1 MKKLH
6 VIAMA
11 DHREELL
18 KGLLH
23 LGCVEI
29 SEPGEVLADPQWASL
44 FQRSGSSLA
53 ERKGQLTDVN
63 TALDAIKQ
71 YAKLKDGMF
80 IKRHPIT
87 EAEFLDAGAAEKA
100 QAACDAVREQLGILT
115 KAQSEAG
122 RLESRAAA
130 LKPWESLDL
139 PLERSGTAH
148 TIFRLGVC
156 PGQTDVGAIRV
167 QMEAEGLAAELYEIS
182 ADKLQK
188 YLLVIVHRGDEEK
201 TQELLRPFGFSAVT
215 FQGMTGTA
223 AENIRSLERELE
235 ANKKTQDD
243 AAAAIAASAENRDAL
258 RIYADRLRAEAAKE
272 QCAESVLT
280 DETVLYFQGWVPAE
294 QEKAVG
300 AFLTEK
306 GCAWEALD
314 PTEEEIPDVPV
325 QLKNNWLTR
334 PLNMVTEM
342 YSLPAYDGVDPN
354 GLMAPF
360 YIFFF
365 GFMFADLGYGLLLAG
380 ACLFIQHKVR
390 PKGGF
395 GQLIRLMTMCGV
407 SSAVI
412 GLLTGGFFSDFLVQF
427 TGMLGLPQPAVPFL
441 SVPEGSGLPAPLLN
455 VMEDPMTV
463 LVFALAVGF
472 VQIVV
477 GMAVKFWMLCR
488 DGQVWDA
495 VWDVGTWWVIFAG
508 IGLFALNLT
517 GVSSVGSVAGIP
529 VVLVLGCLMLLA
541 QGRSAKGFGKVTAV
555 IGAVYN
561 GVTGYFGDI
570 LSYSRLMVMMLAGS
584 VIGQV
589 FNILG
594 AMPGGGLPPAVGI
607 PIFFVIFIVG
617 HAFNIGLN
625 VIGTYVHTSRLQYL
639 EFFKQFY
646 KEGGRP
652 WRPLNIA
659 TKFVDIKEE
668 Q

>member
-11 DHREELL
+11 DRREELL

-272 QCAESVLT
+272 QCTESVLT

-325 QLKNNWLTR
+325 QLKNNWLTK

-342 YSLPAYDGVDPN
+342 YSLPRYDNVDPN
-354 GLMAPF
+354 PLMAPF
-360 YIFFF
+360 FILFYGI
-365 GFMFADLGYGLLLAG
+365 MMADMGYGLLMFLAG
-380 ACLFIQHKVR
+380 LIVTKKYH
-390 PKGGF
+390 PKGIMGNLF
-395 GQLIRLMTMCGV
+395 GLMTLCGV
-407 SSAVI
+407 STFIVGAM
-412 GLLTGGFFSDFLVQF
+412 TGGFFGDFIPQLAKIINPESTLELPYLFTPLQDTMAILVGSLVLGFIQIL
-427 TGMLGLPQPAVPFL
+427 TGMAISFVKKAKDGHIMDGVWD
-441 SVPEGSGLPAPLLN
+441 EGS
-455 VMEDPMTV
+455 
-463 LVFALAVGF
+463 
-472 VQIVV
+472 
-477 GMAVKFWMLCR
+477 
-488 DGQVWDA
+488 
-495 VWDVGTWWVIFAG
+495 WWVIF
-508 IGLFALNLT
+508 IGAALAILKIGNI
-517 GVSSVGSVAGIP
+517 GKWP
-529 VVLVLGCLMLLA
+529 VVLIAGCVMLVI
-541 QGRSAKGFGKVTAV
+541 GSTRNAKGFGKLGAL
-555 IGAVYN
+555 IGAIYN
-561 GVTGYFGDI
+561 GVTGYFSDI
-570 LSYSRLMVMMLAGS
+570 MSYSRLMALMLAGS
-584 VIGQV
+584 IIASV
-589 FNILG
+589 FNQLG
-594 AMPGGGLPPAVGI
+594 AVTNNVAG
-607 PIFFVIFIVG
+607 FVIISL
-617 HAFNIGLN
+617 IGNALN
-625 VIGTYVHTSRLQYL
+625 FALNLLGCYVHDLRLQCL
-639 EFFKQFY
+639 EFFNRFY
-646 KEGGRP
+646 QDGGKP
-652 WRPLNIA
+652 FLPLTFETNY
-659 TKFVDIKEE
+659 VDIKEE
-668 Q
+668 H

>member
-1 MKKLH
+1 MAIVKMKKLH

-11 DHREELL
+11 DRREELL

-215 FQGMTGTA
+215 FHGMTGTA
-223 AENIRSLERELE
+223 AENIRSLERELQ

-325 QLKNNWLTR
+325 QLKNNWLTK

-342 YSLPAYDGVDPN
+342 YSLPRYDNVDPN
-354 GLMAPF
+354 PLMAPF
-360 YIFFF
+360 FILFYGI
-365 GFMFADLGYGLLLAG
+365 MMADMGYGLLMFLVG
-380 ACLFIQHKVR
+380 LIVTKKYH
-390 PKGGF
+390 PKGIMGNLF
-395 GQLIRLMTMCGV
+395 GLMTLCGV
-407 SSAVI
+407 STFIVGAM
-412 GLLTGGFFSDFLVQF
+412 TGGFFGDFIPQLAKIINPESTLELPYLFTPLKDTMAILVGSLVLGFIQIL
-427 TGMLGLPQPAVPFL
+427 TGMAISFVKKAKDGHIMDGVWD
-441 SVPEGSGLPAPLLN
+441 EGS
-455 VMEDPMTV
+455 
-463 LVFALAVGF
+463 
-472 VQIVV
+472 
-477 GMAVKFWMLCR
+477 
-488 DGQVWDA
+488 
-495 VWDVGTWWVIFAG
+495 WWVIF
-508 IGLFALNLT
+508 IGAALAILKIGNI
-517 GVSSVGSVAGIP
+517 GKWP
-529 VVLVLGCLMLLA
+529 VVLIAGCVMLVI
-541 QGRSAKGFGKVTAV
+541 GSTRNAKGFGKLGAL
-555 IGAVYN
+555 IGAIYN
-561 GVTGYFGDI
+561 GVTGYFSDI
-570 LSYSRLMVMMLAGS
+570 MSYSRLMALMLAGS
-584 VIGQV
+584 IIASV
-589 FNILG
+589 FNQLG
-594 AMPGGGLPPAVGI
+594 AVTNNVAG
-607 PIFFVIFIVG
+607 FVIISL
-617 HAFNIGLN
+617 IGNALN
-625 VIGTYVHTSRLQYL
+625 FALNLLGCYVHDLRLQCL
-639 EFFKQFY
+639 EFFNRFY
-646 KEGGRP
+646 QDGGKP
-652 WRPLNIA
+652 FLPLTFETNY
-659 TKFVDIKEE
+659 VDIKEE
-668 Q
+668 H

>member
-11 DHREELL
+11 DRREELL

-29 SEPGEVLADPQWASL
+29 SEPSEVLADPQWASL

-130 LKPWESLDL
+130 LKPWGSLDL

-223 AENIRSLERELE
+223 AENIRSLERDLE

-243 AAAAIAASAENRDAL
+243 AAAVIAASAENRDAL

-272 QCAESVLT
+272 QCTESVLT

-325 QLKNNWLTR
+325 QLKNNWLTK

-342 YSLPAYDGVDPN
+342 YSLPRYDNVDPN
-354 GLMAPF
+354 PLMAPF
-360 YIFFF
+360 FILFYGI
-365 GFMFADLGYGLLLAG
+365 MMADMGYGLLMFLAG
-380 ACLFIQHKVR
+380 LIVTKKYH
-390 PKGGF
+390 PKGIMGNLF
-395 GQLIRLMTMCGV
+395 GLMTLCGV
-407 SSAVI
+407 STFIVGAM
-412 GLLTGGFFSDFLVQF
+412 TGGFFGDFIPQLAKIINPESTLELPYLFTPLKDTMAILVGSLVLGFIQIL
-427 TGMLGLPQPAVPFL
+427 TGMAISFVKKAKDGHIMDGVWD
-441 SVPEGSGLPAPLLN
+441 EGS
-455 VMEDPMTV
+455 
-463 LVFALAVGF
+463 
-472 VQIVV
+472 
-477 GMAVKFWMLCR
+477 
-488 DGQVWDA
+488 
-495 VWDVGTWWVIFAG
+495 WWVIF
-508 IGLFALNLT
+508 IGAALAILKIGNI
-517 GVSSVGSVAGIP
+517 GKWP
-529 VVLVLGCLMLLA
+529 VVLIAGCVMLVI
-541 QGRSAKGFGKVTAV
+541 GSTRNAKGFGKLGAL
-555 IGAVYN
+555 IGAIYN
-561 GVTGYFGDI
+561 GVTGYFSDI
-570 LSYSRLMVMMLAGS
+570 MSYSRLMALMLAGS
-584 VIGQV
+584 IIASV
-589 FNILG
+589 FNQLG
-594 AMPGGGLPPAVGI
+594 AVTNNVAG
-607 PIFFVIFIVG
+607 FVIISL
-617 HAFNIGLN
+617 IGNALN
-625 VIGTYVHTSRLQYL
+625 FALNLLGCYVHDLRLQCL
-639 EFFKQFY
+639 EFFNRFY
-646 KEGGRP
+646 QDGGKP
-652 WRPLNIA
+652 FLPLTFETNY
-659 TKFVDIKEE
+659 VDIKEE
-668 Q
+668 H

>member
-11 DHREELL
+11 DRREELL

-325 QLKNNWLTR
+325 QLKNNWLTK

-342 YSLPAYDGVDPN
+342 YSLPRYDNVDPN
-354 GLMAPF
+354 PLMAPF
-360 YIFFF
+360 FILFYGI
-365 GFMFADLGYGLLLAG
+365 MMADMGYGLLMFLAG
-380 ACLFIQHKVR
+380 LIVTKKYH
-390 PKGGF
+390 PKGIMGNLF
-395 GQLIRLMTMCGV
+395 GLMTLCGV
-407 SSAVI
+407 STFIVGAM
-412 GLLTGGFFSDFLVQF
+412 TGGFFGDFIPQLAKIINPESTLELPYLFTPLQDTMAILVGSLVLGFIQIL
-427 TGMLGLPQPAVPFL
+427 TGMAISFVKKAKDGHIMDGVWD
-441 SVPEGSGLPAPLLN
+441 EGS
-455 VMEDPMTV
+455 
-463 LVFALAVGF
+463 
-472 VQIVV
+472 
-477 GMAVKFWMLCR
+477 
-488 DGQVWDA
+488 
-495 VWDVGTWWVIFAG
+495 WWVIF
-508 IGLFALNLT
+508 IGAALAILKIGNI
-517 GVSSVGSVAGIP
+517 GKWP
-529 VVLVLGCLMLLA
+529 VVLIAGCVMLVI
-541 QGRSAKGFGKVTAV
+541 GSTRNAKGFGKLGAL
-555 IGAVYN
+555 IGAIYN
-561 GVTGYFGDI
+561 GVTGYFSDI
-570 LSYSRLMVMMLAGS
+570 MSYSRLMALMLAGS
-584 VIGQV
+584 IIASV
-589 FNILG
+589 FNQLG
-594 AMPGGGLPPAVGI
+594 AVTNNVAG
-607 PIFFVIFIVG
+607 FVIISL
-617 HAFNIGLN
+617 IGNALN
-625 VIGTYVHTSRLQYL
+625 FALNLLGCYVHDLRLQCL
-639 EFFKQFY
+639 EFFNRFY
-646 KEGGRP
+646 QDGGKP
-652 WRPLNIA
+652 FLPLTFETNY
-659 TKFVDIKEE
+659 VDIKEE
-668 Q
+668 H

>member
-11 DHREELL
+11 DRREELL

-29 SEPGEVLADPQWASL
+29 SEPSEVLADPQWASL

-100 QAACDAVREQLGILT
+100 QAACDTVREQLGILT

-223 AENIRSLERELE
+223 AENIRSLERDLE

-272 QCAESVLT
+272 QCTESVLT

-325 QLKNNWLTR
+325 QLKNNWLTK

-342 YSLPAYDGVDPN
+342 YSLPRYDNVDPN
-354 GLMAPF
+354 PLMAPF
-360 YIFFF
+360 FILFYGI
-365 GFMFADLGYGLLLAG
+365 MMADMGYGLLMFLAG
-380 ACLFIQHKVR
+380 FLISKKYA
-390 PKGGF
+390 PKGTAGNLF
-395 GQLIRLMTMCGV
+395 GLMTLCGV
-407 SSAVI
+407 STFIVGAM
-412 GLLTGGFFSDFLVQF
+412 TGGFFGDFIPQLAKIINPESTLELPYLFTPLKDTMAILVGSLVLGFIQIL
-427 TGMLGLPQPAVPFL
+427 TGMAISFVKKAKDGHIMDGVWD
-441 SVPEGSGLPAPLLN
+441 EGS
-455 VMEDPMTV
+455 
-463 LVFALAVGF
+463 
-472 VQIVV
+472 
-477 GMAVKFWMLCR
+477 
-488 DGQVWDA
+488 
-495 VWDVGTWWVIFAG
+495 WWVIF
-508 IGLFALNLT
+508 IGAALAILKIGNI
-517 GVSSVGSVAGIP
+517 GKWP
-529 VVLVLGCLMLLA
+529 VVLIAGCVMLVI
-541 QGRSAKGFGKVTAV
+541 GSTRNAKGFGKLGAL
-555 IGAVYN
+555 IGAIYN
-561 GVTGYFGDI
+561 GVTGYFSDI
-570 LSYSRLMVMMLAGS
+570 MSYSRLMALMLAGS
-584 VIGQV
+584 IIASV
-589 FNILG
+589 FNQLG
-594 AMPGGGLPPAVGI
+594 AVTNNVAG
-607 PIFFVIFIVG
+607 FVIISL
-617 HAFNIGLN
+617 IGNALN
-625 VIGTYVHTSRLQYL
+625 FALNLLGCYVHDLRLQCL
-639 EFFKQFY
+639 EFFNRFY
-646 KEGGRP
+646 QDGGKP
-652 WRPLNIA
+652 FLPLTFETNY
-659 TKFVDIKEE
+659 VDIKEE
-668 Q
+668 H

>member
-11 DHREELL
+11 DRREELL

-29 SEPGEVLADPQWASL
+29 SEPREVLADPQWASL

-300 AFLTEK
+300 TFLTEK
-306 GCAWEALD
+306 GCAWETLD
-314 PTEEEIPDVPV
+314 PTEEEIQAALRQIPQNCDSIVLCTYNMH
-325 QLKNNWLTR
+325 LKPGQQKLLNALTAR
-334 PLNMVTEM
+334 A
-342 YSLPAYDGVDPN
+342 LPMTVVAMRNPYD
-354 GLMAPF
+354 L
-360 YIFFF
+360 
-365 GFMFADLGYGLLLAG
+365 
-380 ACLFIQHKVR
+380 K
-390 PKGGF
+390 
-395 GQLIRLMTMCGV
+395 
-407 SSAVI
+407 
-412 GLLTGGFFSDFLVQF
+412 
-427 TGMLGLPQPAVPFL
+427 
-441 SVPEGSGLPAPLLN
+441 GLPAGGTGIEAWDYSMETLELL
-455 VMEDPMTV
+455 VE
-463 LVFALAVGF
+463 
-472 VQIVV
+472 
-477 GMAVKFWMLCR
+477 
-488 DGQVWDA
+488 
-495 VWDVGTWWVIFAG
+495 
-508 IGLFALNLT
+508 LFQKKWNPT
-517 GVSSVGSVAGIP
+517 GV
-529 VVLVLGCLMLLA
+529 
-541 QGRSAKGFGKVTAV
+541 
-555 IGAVYN
+555 
-561 GVTGYFGDI
+561 
-570 LSYSRLMVMMLAGS
+570 
-584 VIGQV
+584 
-589 FNILG
+589 
-594 AMPGGGLPPAVGI
+594 LPI
-607 PIFFVIFIVG
+607 E
-617 HAFNIGLN
+617 L
-625 VIGTYVHTSRLQYL
+625 
-639 EFFKQFY
+639 
-646 KEGGRP
+646 
-652 WRPLNIA
+652 
-659 TKFVDIKEE
+659 
-668 Q
+668 

>member
-11 DHREELL
+11 DRREELL

-29 SEPGEVLADPQWASL
+29 SEPSEVLADPQWASL

-223 AENIRSLERELE
+223 AENIRSLERDLE

-243 AAAAIAASAENRDAL
+243 AAAVIAASAENRDAL

-325 QLKNNWLTR
+325 QLKNNWLTK

-342 YSLPAYDGVDPN
+342 YSLPRYDNVDPN
-354 GLMAPF
+354 PLMAPF
-360 YIFFF
+360 FILFYGI
-365 GFMFADLGYGLLLAG
+365 MMADMGYGLLMFLAG
-380 ACLFIQHKVR
+380 LIVTKKYH
-390 PKGGF
+390 PKGIMGNLF
-395 GQLIRLMTMCGV
+395 GLMTLCGV
-407 SSAVI
+407 STFIVGAM
-412 GLLTGGFFSDFLVQF
+412 TGGFFGDFIPQLAKIINPESTLELPYLFTPLQDTMAILVGSLVLGFIQIL
-427 TGMLGLPQPAVPFL
+427 TGMAISFVKKAKDGHIMDGVWD
-441 SVPEGSGLPAPLLN
+441 EGS
-455 VMEDPMTV
+455 
-463 LVFALAVGF
+463 
-472 VQIVV
+472 
-477 GMAVKFWMLCR
+477 
-488 DGQVWDA
+488 
-495 VWDVGTWWVIFAG
+495 WWVIF
-508 IGLFALNLT
+508 IGAALAILKIGNI
-517 GVSSVGSVAGIP
+517 GKWP
-529 VVLVLGCLMLLA
+529 VVLIAGCVMLVI
-541 QGRSAKGFGKVTAV
+541 GSTRNAKGFGKLGAL
-555 IGAVYN
+555 IGAIYN
-561 GVTGYFGDI
+561 GVTGYFSDI
-570 LSYSRLMVMMLAGS
+570 MSYSRLMALMLAGS
-584 VIGQV
+584 IIASV
-589 FNILG
+589 FNQLG
-594 AMPGGGLPPAVGI
+594 AVTNNVAG
-607 PIFFVIFIVG
+607 FVIISL
-617 HAFNIGLN
+617 IGNALN
-625 VIGTYVHTSRLQYL
+625 FALNLLGCYVHDLRLQCL
-639 EFFKQFY
+639 EFFNRFY
-646 KEGGRP
+646 QDGGKP
-652 WRPLNIA
+652 FLPLTFETNY
-659 TKFVDIKEE
+659 VDIKEE
-668 Q
+668 H